1 MIRLPHSIIC
11 AAVILLSVEDPSA
24 DASAMRAEGTR
35 TVAETADRGAVN
47 DVGVLMPQG
56 EVRCP
61 ALERSSEPT
70 DPATTSA
77 LLGVQQFVAS
87 KHFKETASS
96 NSEIKISWLGA
107 TFKQRFLPKVED
119 DGSGAIL
126 RAFVLR
132 KPSRDAEIIAGLS
145 IHDETRLGDLWCLLS
160 RQPNGESGTLLTN
173 AVPNVFF
180 IRDIDGHLGAVD
192 AVWGGA
198 GWEIGASSVDAPR
211 QWLAGRRVISR

>member
-1 MIRLPHSIIC
+1 LFTLQLSIDCKDRENMTRLPRSIIC
-11 AAVILLSVEDPSA
+11 ATLFLLSVEDPRS
-24 DASAMRAEGTR
+24 DASAIRSQSIR
-35 TVAETADRGAVN
+35 TTQATADRIAVTDLN
-47 DVGVLMPQG
+47 ALMSQG

-61 ALERSSEPT
+61 AFERSSEPT

-132 KPSRDAEIIAGLS
+132 KPSRDAEIIAELS

-173 AVPNVFF
+173 AVPNVKYIGDAIGQECPGFP
-180 IRDIDGHLGAVD
+180 IRL
-192 AVWGGA
+192 
-198 GWEIGASSVDAPR
+198 E
-211 QWLAGRRVISR
+211 